1 MLLLQRSHSDKTLVA
16 GADYGSQSVN
26 LTFVRGSMLECH
38 NVSILQDD
46 DCEQPPEDFFADL
59 AYVSGIQPIDINI
72 PTTQV
77 IIDDSGELECGKQL
91 SKHYVMCVTQK
102 W

>member
-1 MLLLQRSHSDKTLVA
+1 M
-16 GADYGSQSVN
+16 
-26 LTFVRGSMLECH
+26 TFVRGSMLECH